1 MRCNN
6 PVACHASM
14 LVLHTNGIHEVAIQ
28 YCDCQRA
35 IPQHIQLLRRRWYPS
50 SQIAVKTCITFEL
63 LRHLHELA
71 LTTKASTYDFYRTLE
86 KSTTN
91 LGIDVPKSRYRAL
104 FRSILQWRHLK
115 MLKWGGRA
123 HDAGGVAETK
133 PGELAIRCPSCPWP
147 GINMVDGWENAP
159 VGMK

>member
-1 MRCNN
+1 MRCEN
-6 PVACHASM
+6 PVSCHANM
-14 LVLHTNGIHEVAIQ
+14 LVLHTNGIHEVTIQ
-28 YCDCQRA
+28 YCNCERA
-35 IPQHIQLLRRRWYPS
+35 IPQHIQLLRRRFYPS
-50 SQIAVKTCITFEL
+50 SQISVKTCSTFEL
-63 LRHLHELA
+63 LDHLHKLA
-71 LTTKASTYDFYRTLE
+71 LATKASTYDFYRALE

-91 LGIDVPKSRYRAL
+91 LGIDIPKSWYRPL

-123 HDAGGVAETK
+123 HDSEGAAKTK

-147 GINMVDGWENAP
+147 GINMEEGWENAP